1 MNMWTV
7 GALAVAGLALAGCE
21 TLNGPEAVA
30 NADAQRTQ
38 CKVVQYDTTYQSMRM
53 QNQKGTDGTPMQQ
66 TEGKLAIGRL
76 KANEPR
82 VLQNPV
88 APGDSITSQLQ
99 RSC

>member
-1 MNMWTV
+1 MNAWTV
-7 GALAVAGLALAGCE
+7 GAMAVAGLTLAGCAA
-21 TLNGPEAVA
+21 LNGPEAVA
-30 NADAQRTQ
+30 NAEAQRTQ
-38 CKVVQYDTTYQSMRM
+38 CKVVEYDTTYQSMRM
-53 QNQKGTDGTPMQQ
+53 QNKKGTDGTPMQQ

-76 KANEPR
+76 KANEPP

>member
-1 MNMWTV
+1 MNMWTA

>member
-1 MNMWTV
+1 MNAWTMC
-7 GALAVAGLALAGCE
+7 GLAVAGVALAGCA

-38 CKVVQYDTTYQSMRM
+38 CKVVQFDTTYQSMRM

-66 TEGKLAIGRL
+66 TEGKLAIGQV

-99 RSC
+99 RAC

>member
-1 MNMWTV
+1 MNAWTM
-7 GALAVAGLALAGCE
+7 GAVALAGLALAGCE

-30 NADAQRTQ
+30 NAEAQRTQ
-38 CKVVQYDTTYQSMRM
+38 CKVVHIDTIYQSMRM
-53 QNQKGTDGTPMQQ
+53 QNKKGTDGTPMQQ
-66 TEGKLAIGRL
+66 AQGTLDIGQV

-82 VLQNPV
+82 VLQNQV

>member
-1 MNMWTV
+1 MC
-7 GALAVAGLALAGCE
+7 GLAVAGVALAGCA

-66 TEGKLAIGRL
+66 TEGQLAIGQV